1 MKELLILFLIIILGA
16 LSGCAPLLAGVT
28 GSAVCSS
35 EGLWHVSCVEWR
47 D

>member
-1 MKELLILFLIIILGA
+1 MKLLLLVALLA
-16 LSGCAPLLAGVT
+16 LSGCGPLLAGVT